1 MILISHRGNIN
12 GRIIER
18 ENSPLYVDE
27 ALNLGYNVEI
37 DVWIDKGLVF
47 LGHDNP
53 QYQIDS
59 YWLNKRHSK
68 LWIHCKNIESLE
80 WMSDKLNYNYFW
92 HEHDTLTITSHR
104 YIWVY
109 PGKQVVKNSIGVLP
123 EIHNDDIS
131 QCIGVCSDYI
141 VKHLKKVV
149 N

>member
-12 GRIIER
+12 GKIIER

-37 DVWIDKGLVF
+37 DVWIDKELIF

-59 YWLNKRHSK
+59 NWLNERYSK
-68 LWIHCKNIESLE
+68 LWIHCKNVESLE
-80 WMSDKLNYNYFW
+80 WMDGRLNYNYFW
-92 HEHDTLTITSHR
+92 HEHDTLTITSYR
-104 YIWVY
+104 YLWAH
-109 PGKQVVKNSIGVLP
+109 PGKQIIKNSIAVMP
-123 EIHNDDIS
+123 EVYNDDIS

-141 VKHLKKVV
+141 QKYKK
-149 N
+149 